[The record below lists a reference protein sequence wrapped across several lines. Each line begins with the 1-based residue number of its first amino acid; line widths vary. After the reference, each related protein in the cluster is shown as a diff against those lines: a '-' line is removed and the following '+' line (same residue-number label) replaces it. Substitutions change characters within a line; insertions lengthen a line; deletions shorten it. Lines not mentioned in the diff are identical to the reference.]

1 MWAELSKGPV
11 WFGSL
16 FLYETNG
23 TGSGGDADMP
33 LLADVAPP
41 AQDKRR
47 LRQRHRVQA
56 VTARV
61 SEELVSLGSV
71 LLTAGTQLSAL
82 ELIHI

>member
-1 MWAELSKGPV
+1 
-11 WFGSL
+11 
-16 FLYETNG
+16 
-23 TGSGGDADMP
+23 MP

-47 LRQRHRVQA
+47 LQQRHRVRA
-56 VTARV
+56 ITPRV